1 MLRQS
6 LADEDFQQGLSV
18 PHTLS
23 ASGVVQFVR
32 QRGGQFG
39 APAVWKM
46 GVLRVDGQFDVVT
59 GGRVAMNTRFGQAPR
74 QDAHR
79 DIHAV
84 QFKCSSVA
92 MQGRFRDVPQLCRK
106 FRGQFAARVQD
117 MQEIHWLSLTF
128 QTTGSICPLA

>member
-1 MLRQS
+1 
-6 LADEDFQQGLSV
+6 
-18 PHTLS
+18 
-23 ASGVVQFVR
+23 
-32 QRGGQFG
+32 
-39 APAVWKM
+39 
-46 GVLRVDGQFDVVT
+46 
-59 GGRVAMNTRFGQAPR
+59 MNTRFGQAPR

-92 MQGRFRDVPQLCRK
+92 MQGRFHDLPQLRRK

-117 MQEIHWLSLTF
+117 MQEIHRLSLTF